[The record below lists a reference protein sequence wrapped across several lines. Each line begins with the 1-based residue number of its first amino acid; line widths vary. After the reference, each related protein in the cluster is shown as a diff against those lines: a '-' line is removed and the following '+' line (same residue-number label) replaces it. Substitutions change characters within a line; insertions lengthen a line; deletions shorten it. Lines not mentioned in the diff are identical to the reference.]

1 MQSQLYIK
9 EVKGKGRGVFSAV
22 DINADEL
29 IEVCPLLMLK
39 EEEYDLINGSFV
51 MNYCFYYN
59 REKNQ
64 VGLAMGYGS
73 LYNHK
78 VPANARHQ
86 ISREDKTVHII
97 AVSNIEANEE
107 ICINYSGEFDNDS
120 KSWFENRGLVY
131 QP

>member
-1 MQSQLYIK
+1 MKPQLYIK
-9 EVKGKGRGVFSAV
+9 EVKGKGRGVFS
-22 DINADEL
+22 NATISADTL

-39 EEEYDLINGSFV
+39 EEEYDLINATFI

-64 VGLAMGYGS
+64 VGLATGFGS

-86 ISREDKTVHII
+86 INRDDKTVNIY
-97 AVSNIEANEE
+97 AVSDIEPNEE
-107 ICINYSGEFDNDS
+107 ICINYNGEFDDESIN
-120 KSWFENRGLVY
+120 WFVNRGLVY
-131 QP
+131 QT